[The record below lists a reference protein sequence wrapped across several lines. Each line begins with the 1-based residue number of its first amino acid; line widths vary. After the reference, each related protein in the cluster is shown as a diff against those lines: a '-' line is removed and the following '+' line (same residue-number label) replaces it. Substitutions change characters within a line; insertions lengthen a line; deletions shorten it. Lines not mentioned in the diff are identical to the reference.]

1 MKFNSIKPLSF
12 VIYLDIAFVM
22 MLSLSGAISGIM
34 STMLYFLAFL
44 VPAILGFYFT
54 KAKNNTLDF
63 LSECKISS
71 ALPLVAPT
79 LAGVMALAFVTTA
92 IISAITGKTN
102 AVDLGDSLFLAIL
115 THAVLPAIL
124 EEALFRY
131 IPMRAMR
138 DEKPLAVIIYTS
150 VLFALIHHS
159 FFSLPYAF
167 LAGVAFMAID
177 LMVGSVWPSVII
189 HLINNTLSVLWYFYG
204 DSSIFV
210 TVVLSLLLALVAL
223 SFVVIIKR
231 RKYYTEKIRELFSS
245 KDCKF
250 EIPGEAWILI
260 IPMLLISILELI
272 L

>member
-1 MKFNSIKPLSF
+1 
-12 VIYLDIAFVM
+12 
-22 MLSLSGAISGIM
+22 
-34 STMLYFLAFL
+34 MLYFLAFL